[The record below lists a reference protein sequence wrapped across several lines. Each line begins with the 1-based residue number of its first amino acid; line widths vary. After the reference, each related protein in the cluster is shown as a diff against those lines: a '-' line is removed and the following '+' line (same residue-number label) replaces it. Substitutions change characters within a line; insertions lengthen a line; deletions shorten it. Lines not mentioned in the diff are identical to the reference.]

1 MEIYDAI
8 CIFLCFIGGTFPI
21 PVLWYAVKWDRIRI
35 FNGKGFPIPIDEMIY
50 MIWFGVSVIIDFGLA
65 LQWIVE
71 GRGTVPATCICVLA
85 GLLTSICGSLL
96 WMHTAEGRRN
106 IMIIRARRMDKRLHR
121 WRYSP
126 TAAYGNNEVHLHPYL
141 ARRLSVAE
149 ALAIQGLP
157 AGFMLPPDM
166 SLTDKFKTVGNGVPF
181 GLARGLAEGVSE
193 LMGSL

>member
-21 PVLWYAVKWDRIRI
+21 PVLWYAVKWDSIRI

-50 MIWFGVSVIIDFGLA
+50 MIWFGVSVIIDSGLA

-106 IMIIRARRMDKRLHR
+106 IMIIRARRMDKRL
-121 WRYSP
+121 
-126 TAAYGNNEVHLHPYL
+126 
-141 ARRLSVAE
+141 RRLAADQFS
-149 ALAIQGLP
+149 P
-157 AGFMLPPDM
+157 
-166 SLTDKFKTVGNGVPF
+166 LTKGQVQEYTELLRLVGDLKQRANQIV
-181 GLARGLAEGVSE
+181 LDDVSE
-193 LMGSL
+193 RLMQCMKINIHGIRESSGKEIEK